1 MNKRRTFTIEERN
14 NCVYIHTNKT
24 NGKVYIGITGRN
36 PLERWNNGKGY
47 KLNPYFWKAIKKYGW
62 NGFNHDI
69 LEDNLTREEAK
80 EKEIYYIKKYDSTM
94 SANGNN
100 LLRNSDT
107 LIFDEYIIGSKLI
120 DASNNILVD
129 RNGYILVG

>member
-1 MNKRRTFTIEERN
+1 MSLIDFTYADQKLSN
-14 NCVYIHTNKT
+14 F
-24 NGKVYIGITGRN
+24 
-36 PLERWNNGKGY
+36 GY
-47 KLNPYFWKAIKKYGW
+47 MPCSFDSSDLSSISFGSNTIKNSVNENTSAI
-62 NGFNHDI
+62 I
-69 LEDNLTREEAK
+69 QV
-80 EKEIYYIKKYDSTM
+80 TM

>member
-1 MNKRRTFTIEERN
+1 MIETDTTIN
-14 NCVYIHTNKT
+14 NSLNTIKNSVNENTSA
-24 NGKVYIGITGRN
+24 ITQV
-36 PLERWNNGKGY
+36 
-47 KLNPYFWKAIKKYGW
+47 
-62 NGFNHDI
+62 
-69 LEDNLTREEAK
+69 
-80 EKEIYYIKKYDSTM
+80 TM

-100 LLRNSDT
+100 LLRNSNT